1 MCLALGRRPVHNRG
15 FTKKLFREEQ
25 LFNKKILPFTRTS
38 YYLFYML
45 LSILHIVKRTK
56 IEFTAQLCGSR
67 LKYSCS
73 HLYGLGLWKLFTAWG
88 RLRVGDGGDDSG
100 DDTS

>member
-1 MCLALGRRPVHNRG
+1 
-15 FTKKLFREEQ
+15 
-25 LFNKKILPFTRTS
+25 
-38 YYLFYML
+38 ML

-100 DDTS
+100 DDTSWALTLSQELFKHSMHILFSPHNSP